1 MCAALP
7 LVEAWPDWVVLCAP
21 SQVIITAALNPDKL
35 VAKAGEERLKERV
48 RKVLSGVI
56 AKLESDPRMKSS
68 IG

>member
-7 LVEAWPDWVVLCAP
+7 RDETCPDRVVLCTP
-21 SQVIITAALNPDKL
+21 SQVIITAALIPDKL

-48 RKVLSGVI
+48 RKVLFGVI

-68 IG
+68 LG

>member
-7 LVEAWPDWVVLCAP
+7 LVETWPDWVVLCAP

>member
-7 LVEAWPDWVVLCAP
+7 LVELWPDWVVLCAP

>member
-1 MCAALP
+1 
-7 LVEAWPDWVVLCAP
+7 VVLCTP